1 MKRIQP
7 ETNNGQIRGAP
18 ILINGGYQLP
28 HVLKTRDLVLL
39 YPEHPEIDQLHSSVR
54 IRYHAWALTLC
65 NLPFR
70 RFLRL
75 SKLRNRTGDPDRGNI
90 EVSWSKRL
98 AHSGTSYIICSK
110 L

>member
-39 YPEHPEIDQLHSSVR
+39 YPEHPDIDQLPGSVR
-54 IRYHAWALTLC
+54 IRYRACALTLC
-65 NLPFR
+65 NLTFQK
-70 RFLRL
+70 FLEL
-75 SKLRNRTGDPDRGNI
+75 SKLKNQTGDPNCGKYRSILI
-90 EVSWSKRL
+90 ETISPRWDV
-98 AHSGTSYIICSK
+98 
-110 L
+110 